1 MSVQQSIVNGFTSRR
16 GLITYSM
23 LGSRNGSDGT
33 GDCSG
38 ISHSP

>member
-1 MSVQQSIVNGFTSRR
+1 MSVQQSIVNGFISRR

-33 GDCSG
+33 GDC
-38 ISHSP
+38 